1 MCKTPSARNDVS
13 APAAG
18 VVLRPVLASRAMDAA
33 PRSAVPRGRSAEAGL
48 LVAIGALLAAAVF
61 HGGGSRVDSLAS
73 GRYRGARRRRDRA
86 RVRAQRRA
94 APPSP
99 RPDGAD
105 RDPRRRRADRLG
117 RDLDRLVDRRRSL
130 VGLARPEPRLPRVPR
145 SRAPRGSA
153 VRRGAGAS
161 PRSSRSSS
169 RPRSAGRSSALR
181 SPRCSRTAIA
191 SRASASRPATGTRSR
206 CWRTA
211 RSPRPLARERAS
223 TGAPR
228 RRGAARVR
236 RGARD
241 AAHPVT
247 AGGRRR
253 RRGRRPLA
261 RAEPGAAGGRPAPGR
276 LRRPGARG
284 RRLGLHPTR
293 ARRRR
298 RAARRP
304 GLRRPGLRRADP
316 GHGTRGRA
324 RGLEAPDRRSS
335 PSANGS

>member
-48 LVAIGALLAAAVF
+48 LVAVGALLAAAVF

-73 GRYRGARRRRDRA
+73 VGIAALVVAGHRA

-130 VGLARPEPRLPRVPR
+130 VGLARTRSRLPRVPR

-153 VRRGAGAS
+153 VRRGAAPRLAPRGRRRGRDRLGA
-161 PRSSRSSS
+161 PRRCDPLAVPGRRSH
-169 RPRSAGRSSALR
+169 RAPPRAGRLLE
-181 SPRCSRTAIA
+181 
-191 SRASASRPATGTRSR
+191 RARAAGGRRDR
-206 CWRTA
+206 
-211 RSPRPLARERAS
+211 PRPLARERAS
-223 TGAPR
+223 
-228 RRGAARVR
+228 
-236 RGARD
+236 
-241 AAHPVT
+241 
-247 AGGRRR
+247 
-253 RRGRRPLA
+253 
-261 RAEPGAAGGRPAPGR
+261 
-276 LRRPGARG
+276 
-284 RRLGLHPTR
+284 
-293 ARRRR
+293 
-298 RAARRP
+298 
-304 GLRRPGLRRADP
+304 
-316 GHGTRGRA
+316 
-324 RGLEAPDRRSS
+324 DRRSASQGRCSRTAGRSRCCS
-335 PSANGS
+335 PSHGRGSSAPSRSSSSGSC